1 MANNL
6 TGLYPTLYE
15 ALDVVSRE
23 QVGYIPAVARSS
35 KAERAAKG
43 QTITWPV
50 VPPGTAGDIAPA
62 ASGPTGSDTA
72 VGAPTISI
80 GKSRS
85 VPVYLTGEELMGLRS
100 GETDQIIIR
109 DAFAQAMR
117 TLCNE
122 IEADL
127 ALLAKIG
134 ASRAVGAAGT
144 APFATANDL
153 SDLAAAMKVL
163 DDNGA
168 PNSDRHAVMNS
179 AAMVN
184 LRGKQSVGLG
194 QAGAGEVLRTGS
206 LANLLGIDI
215 HQSGGIS
222 LHTKGTGAAYVTSG
236 ATAPGV
242 TDVAL
247 VTGSGTVLAG
257 DVVTFA
263 ADAVNKY
270 VIGTGV
276 AAPGTI
282 KLNKPG
288 AMVTIPTGDALTVGN
303 NYTQNSVFSRNALAL
318 AVRLPAAPPE
328 GDAAFEVVEM
338 RDPASGLVFEIR
350 AYRQYRRIAYEVGIA
365 WGGAIGKAE
374 HLVTLLG

>member
-1 MANNL
+1 MANTL
-6 TGLYPTLYE
+6 TGLFPTLYE

-23 QVGYIPAVARSS
+23 QVGYIPAVTRSS

-62 ASGPTGSDTA
+62 ASGPTGSDTV
-72 VGAPTISI
+72 VGAPSITIS
-80 GKSRS
+80 KSRS

-100 GETDQIIIR
+100 GESDQLIIR

-122 IEADL
+122 IEVDL
-127 ALLAKIG
+127 ALLAKTG

-153 SDLAAAMKVL
+153 SDLAAALKVL

-194 QAGAGEVLRTGS
+194 QAGAGDVLKTGV
-206 LANLLGIDI
+206 LATLLGVDI

-222 LHTKGTGAAYVTSG
+222 QHTKGGGSSYVTSG
-236 ATAPGV
+236 STAPGV

-257 DVVTFA
+257 DVVSFA
-263 ADAVNKY
+263 ADTVNKY
-270 VIGTGV
+270 VVNTGIS
-276 AAPGTI
+276 APGTI

-288 AMVTIPTGDALTVGN
+288 AMITIPTGNAMTIGA
-303 NYTQNSVFSRNALAL
+303 NYTPNSVFSRNALAL

-328 GDAAFEVVEM
+328 GDAAFGVVEM
-338 RDPASGLVFEIR
+338 RDPVSGLVFEVR
-350 AYRQYRRIAYEVGIA
+350 AYKQYRRIAYEVGIA
-365 WGGAIGKAE
+365 WGYALGKAE
-374 HLVTLLG
+374 HLATLLG